1 MWVGVG
7 STFTCISQ
15 QTINS
20 TLIIAQNVGNACE
33 KLSHGTST
41 DLLLSFFLSGL
52 RWHLFYH
59 YFWGLG
65 CGWVGLGLMI
75 YFLDSGRRNGLSE
88 LPLKNAFFYYLK
100 VSLFHFHYRCV
111 LEEPYFPTHSCAFVG
126 LFFVPCT
133 SMLSSTVLQHR
144 KHDAAQHSTAQHS
157 TISLHKA
164 ALQPSADQSAK
175 PLGSRQRWR
184 EPAHIVEHIYSAL
197 ISQNERRIRTL
208 PGLQNFTT
216 THTALM

>member
-1 MWVGVG
+1 MSKSRRAATEIIPCYIPWTSSSYQESHRTDQNEHTVPGMRWYPTWYYYCAYHPTMCNMSFNVDHS
-7 STFTCISQ
+7 STFPKE
-15 QTINS
+15 NH
-20 TLIIAQNVGNACE
+20 GNRLVF
-33 KLSHGTST
+33 K
-41 DLLLSFFLSGL
+41 
-52 RWHLFYH
+52 
-59 YFWGLG
+59 
-65 CGWVGLGLMI
+65 
-75 YFLDSGRRNGLSE
+75 
-88 LPLKNAFFYYLK
+88 
-100 VSLFHFHYRCV
+100 
-111 LEEPYFPTHSCAFVG
+111 
-126 LFFVPCT
+126 
-133 SMLSSTVLQHR
+133 
-144 KHDAAQHSTAQHS
+144 AQHSTAQHS

>member
-111 LEEPYFPTHSCAFVG
+111 LEEPYFPILALLWAFFLYHVRACCR
-126 LFFVPCT
+126 LLYC
-133 SMLSSTVLQHR
+133 SIASTT
-144 KHDAAQHSTAQHS
+144 QHSTAQHS
-157 TISLHKA
+157 TA
-164 ALQPSADQSAK
+164 QSACTK
-175 PLGSRQRWR
+175 PHYNQV
-184 EPAHIVEHIYSAL
+184 P
-197 ISQNERRIRTL
+197 IRVR
-208 PGLQNFTT
+208 NR
-216 THTALM
+216 